1 MILNAIYVFFPLEI
15 DIDSKFDSPEQ
26 ELFIY
31 SVLLGRPEM
40 TKLFCSQGSNA
51 VCSALV
57 AKTIFTTY
65 SKLFEENSLKFK
77 NLAREY
83 EQLAHDILNAYYVK
97 DEEKSKLTLLRKVK
111 EYDNC
116 TTIQVAVA
124 SNSLSIMA
132 HQCFQNVLNN
142 IWFSKLYHDLS
153 YFNLAI
159 SIFCPLIAPFVLD
172 FQKEQILPVK
182 SDEEDLVS
190 EMELDDFENE

>member
-1 MILNAIYVFFPLEI
+1 
-15 DIDSKFDSPEQ
+15 
-26 ELFIY
+26 
-31 SVLLGRPEM
+31 M

-57 AKTIFTTY
+57 AKKIFITY

-77 NLAREY
+77 TLAEEY
-83 EQLAHDILNAYYVK
+83 ENLAHDILNAYYMK
-97 DEEKSKLTLLRKVK
+97 DEEKSKLALLRKIR

-132 HQCFQNVLNN
+132 HQCLQNVLNN

-153 YFNLAI
+153 YFKLGV
-159 SIFCPLIAPFVLD
+159 SIACPLLAPYMLN
-172 FQKEQILPVK
+172 FQKEQIMHLR
-182 SDEEDLVS
+182 SDEEDIAEV
-190 EMELDDFENE
+190 ENNDFENE